1 MLLLIDNESAL
12 STAEERFAE
21 WIRWS
26 PAQPGVVL
34 MNVRIPDRGNGTRQ
48 LDALI
53 WTPQR
58 CIAVEVKGFHSR
70 QDGVL
75 VVPPNGPWHMA
86 DGRPAALH
94 GNGDGHNPL
103 DQVHTNT
110 MTTKNWLEKTTGTRC
125 AVHGLVLVLLLPDQD
140 IPGLDAPRRPPMT
153 DIIIEDFDVF
163 RYYLDRVS
171 DQPIEWT
178 SDRIAP
184 LLDALGLHHLH
195 AADPTALAEAMGEH
209 VAPPPIRER

>member
-1 MLLLIDNESAL
+1 MLLLIDDASAL

-26 PAQPGVVL
+26 PEQPGVVL
-34 MNVRIPDRGNGTRQ
+34 MNLRIPDRDRNTRR

-58 CIAVEVKGFHSR
+58 CIAVAIKGFHTS

-75 VVPPNGPWHMA
+75 VVPPDGPWHMA
-86 DGRPAALH
+86 DGQPAALP
-94 GNGDGHNPL
+94 GNEDGDDPMDRMHA
-103 DQVHTNT
+103 DITAT
-110 MTTKNWLEKTTGTRC
+110 ENWLEQTTGAPA
-125 AVHGLVLVLLLPDQD
+125 AVHGLILVLLLPGQD
-140 IPGLDAPRRPPMT
+140 VPGLDAPRPAPMT
-153 DIIIEDFDVF
+153 DIIVEDFDVF

-171 DQPIEWT
+171 DQPVEWT
-178 SDRIAP
+178 SDHIAP
-184 LLDALGLHHLH
+184 LLDSLDLHHLY
-195 AADPTALAEAMGEH
+195 AADPTALAEAMAEY